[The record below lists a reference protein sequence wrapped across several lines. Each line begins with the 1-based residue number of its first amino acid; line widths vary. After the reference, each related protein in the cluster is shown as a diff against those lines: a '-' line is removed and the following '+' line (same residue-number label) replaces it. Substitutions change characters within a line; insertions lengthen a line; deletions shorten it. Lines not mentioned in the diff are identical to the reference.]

1 MTDLEKEADNV
12 ASLQYDYGSAYNGYL
27 AGANRVK
34 DTRLYSQ
41 EVIDSYEEQI
51 KSLREQLAKE
61 RELRKE
67 LVEVMEESFKP
78 INGMSDYLKFQSK
91 VKAAIQKS
99 KDHESKTQTK
109 S

>member
-67 LVEVMEESFKP
+67 LVEMA
-78 INGMSDYLKFQSK
+78 IGLL
-91 VKAAIQKS
+91 VKQFPEYGNKEFSVTEIRKILQPLQ
-99 KDHESKTQTK
+99 D
-109 S
+109 